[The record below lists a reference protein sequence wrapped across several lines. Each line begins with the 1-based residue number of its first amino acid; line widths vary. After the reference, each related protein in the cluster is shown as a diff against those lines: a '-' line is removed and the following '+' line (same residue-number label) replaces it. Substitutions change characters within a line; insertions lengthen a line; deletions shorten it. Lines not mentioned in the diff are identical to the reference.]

1 MSRTTADGGAGRPA
15 GPSQLALLLR
25 PVRSRLIAA
34 ALLQL
39 VAAVATVLTFIAL
52 GELLITLIA
61 AGVTDAVRVWA
72 WIAVG
77 TLFAVPVAHGISFTL
92 SFGASRQVEYAARRA
107 VVAHL
112 ERLPLGWFTRN
123 GSAQVRKTVGAD
135 IGSLSV
141 LVGEGIPMLPRFVAT
156 TVLATGYLLWVD
168 WRLALIVL
176 APTLAA
182 TAIITRQRRNPSPA
196 ETAHEEAARLLG
208 ARTTELAQGISV
220 FKVFGQAQR
229 GTRRFGEAAD
239 SFAQTYLLAEA
250 VEARRTRATSLLSS
264 WIVTIVITA
273 VAGTAFTAAG
283 WIDGVVVVPFL
294 LLSWIISRGVWSLPM
309 VLMAG
314 RRARMVGMSLAQI
327 FGEAPLEVRPAS
339 VSQDPDAGVAE
350 GEPEPEHDRAQR
362 RLAVGVDR
370 RFESR
375 DVDSVNSGEGPVDT
389 QSGEVADPAAGA
401 PEIAFDARSAEV
413 RIGADT
419 ERAAVEFVGVS
430 FGYRADAPVLRE
442 IDLRLE
448 PGTVTAVVGASGSG
462 KSTLARL
469 IPRFWD
475 IDAGAIRLRGRDIRE
490 LEPDDL
496 YRELAFVFQDP
507 QLLRRSIAD
516 NIRLARPDADDATVA
531 EAARLAG
538 IADRIAELPRGYDS
552 VIGADAR
559 LSGGE
564 SQRVAIARAVLAD
577 APILVLDE
585 PTASADPESAARIQD
600 ALSNLMAD
608 KTTLVIAHQLTTVTD
623 ADRIVVLDEGRIAES
638 GTHTEL
644 LAANGRYA
652 RMWAASTAQEV
663 TAR

>member
-1 MSRTTADGGAGRPA
+1 MSRTAGDGGSGRPA
-15 GPSQLALLLR
+15 DPSQLALLLR
-25 PVRSRLIAA
+25 PVRTRLIAA

-39 VAAVATVLTFIAL
+39 FVAVATVLTFIAL
-52 GELLITLIA
+52 GQLLTALIGD
-61 AGVTDAVRVWA
+61 GVTDSVRGWALVAV
-72 WIAVG
+72 IS
-77 TLFAVPVAHGISFTL
+77 LFAAPAAHGISFAL

-156 TVLATGYLLWVD
+156 TVLSTGYLLWVD
-168 WRLALIVL
+168 WRLALVVM
-176 APTLAA
+176 APTVAA
-182 TAIITRQRRNPSPA
+182 TVILTRQGRNPSPEEA
-196 ETAHEEAARLLG
+196 EHEDAARLLG

-229 GTRRFGEAAD
+229 GTRRFGAAAD
-239 SFAQTYLLAEA
+239 RFAETYLRAEA
-250 VEARRTRATSLLSS
+250 VEARRTRLTSILSS
-264 WIVTIVITA
+264 WIVTIVVTA
-273 VAGTAFTAAG
+273 LAGTVFTAAG
-283 WIDGVVVVPFL
+283 WIDGIVVVPFL
-294 LLSWIISRGVWSLPM
+294 LLSWVISRGVWSLPM

-327 FGEAPLEVRPAS
+327 FGETPLEVRP
-339 VSQDPDAGVAE
+339 
-350 GEPEPEHDRAQR
+350 GETPR
-362 RLAVGVDR
+362 
-370 RFESR
+370 
-375 DVDSVNSGEGPVDT
+375 GE
-389 QSGEVADPAAGA
+389 
-401 PEIAFDARSAEV
+401 
-413 RIGADT
+413 
-419 ERAAVEFVGVS
+419 AAVEFAGVS
-430 FGYRADAPVLRE
+430 FGYRADTPVLRE
-442 IDLRLE
+442 IDLRLA

-475 IDAGAIRLRGRDIRE
+475 VDSGVIRVCGRDIRE
-490 LEPDDL
+490 VEPEEL
-496 YRELAFVFQDP
+496 YRDLAFVFQDP

-516 NIRLARPDADDATVA
+516 NIRLARPDADDAAVA
-531 EAARLAG
+531 AAARLAG
-538 IADRIAELPRGYDS
+538 IDDRVAELPRGYDS
-552 VIGADAR
+552 VIGDDAR

-564 SQRVAIARAVLAD
+564 SQRVAIARAILAD

-608 KTTLVIAHQLTTVTD
+608 KTTLVIAHQLNTVVD
-623 ADRIVVLDEGRIAES
+623 ADTIVVLDEGRIAES
-638 GTHTEL
+638 GTHAEL
-644 LAANGRYA
+644 LAADGRYA
-652 RMWAASTAQEV
+652 RMWAASAQGSTRQTEV

>member
-1 MSRTTADGGAGRPA
+1 MSRTAADGGPGHPA

-25 PVRSRLIAA
+25 PVRTRLIAA

-39 VAAVATVLTFIAL
+39 LVAVLTVLTFIAL
-52 GELLITLIA
+52 GQLLSALIGD
-61 AGVTDAVRVWA
+61 GVTDSVRGWA
-72 WIAVG
+72 WVAVIG
-77 TLFAVPVAHGISFTL
+77 LFAAPAAHGISFAL

-156 TVLATGYLLWVD
+156 TVLSTGYLLWVD
-168 WRLALIVL
+168 WRLALVVM
-176 APTLAA
+176 APTVAA
-182 TAIITRQRRNPSPA
+182 TVIITRQGRNPSA
-196 ETAHEEAARLLG
+196 EEAEHEDAARLLG

-229 GTRRFGEAAD
+229 GTQRFGTAAD
-239 SFAQTYLLAEA
+239 RFAETYLRAEA
-250 VEARRTRATSLLSS
+250 VEARRTRLTSILSS
-264 WIVTIVITA
+264 WIVTLVVTA
-273 VAGTAFTAAG
+273 LAGTVFTAAG
-283 WIDGVVVVPFL
+283 WIDGIVVVPFL
-294 LLSWIISRGVWSLPM
+294 LLSWVISRGVWSLPM

-327 FGEAPLEVRPAS
+327 FGETPLEVRRGETPR
-339 VSQDPDAGVAE
+339 AE
-350 GEPEPEHDRAQR
+350 P
-362 RLAVGVDR
+362 
-370 RFESR
+370 
-375 DVDSVNSGEGPVDT
+375 
-389 QSGEVADPAAGA
+389 
-401 PEIAFDARSAEV
+401 
-413 RIGADT
+413 
-419 ERAAVEFVGVS
+419 AVEFAGVS
-430 FGYRADAPVLRE
+430 FGYRADKPVLRE
-442 IDLRLE
+442 IDLRLA

-475 IDAGAIRLRGRDIRE
+475 VDAGVIRVCGRDIRE
-490 LEPDDL
+490 VEPEQL
-496 YRELAFVFQDP
+496 YRDLAFVFQDP

-516 NIRLARPDADDATVA
+516 NIRLAKPDADEATVA

-538 IADRIAELPRGYDS
+538 IDDRIAELPRGYDS
-552 VIGADAR
+552 VVGDDAR

-564 SQRVAIARAVLAD
+564 SQRVAIARAILAD

-600 ALSNLMAD
+600 ALSNLLAD
-608 KTTLVIAHQLTTVTD
+608 KTTLVIAHQLNTVVD
-623 ADRIVVLDEGRIAES
+623 ADTIVVLDEGRIAES
-638 GTHTEL
+638 GTHAEL
-644 LAANGRYA
+644 LAADGHYA
-652 RMWAASTAQEV
+652 RMWAASAKGSTRQTEV